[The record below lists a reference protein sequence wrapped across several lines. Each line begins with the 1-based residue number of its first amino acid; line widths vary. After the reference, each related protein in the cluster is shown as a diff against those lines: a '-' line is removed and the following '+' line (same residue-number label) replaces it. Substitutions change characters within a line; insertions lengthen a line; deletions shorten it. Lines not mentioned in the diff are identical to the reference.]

1 MSPGSPATDVKYLR
15 DLAAQC
21 SHLAKLSSDPEVSSE
36 LKEIADALIARA
48 DELDREAQGDINSKS

>member
-1 MSPGSPATDVKYLR
+1 VTDVKYLR

-21 SHLAKLSSDPEVSSE
+21 RHLAALSTDSEVSSE

-48 DELDREAQGDINSKS
+48 NELDREAQGAINLKKLEDSS

>member
-1 MSPGSPATDVKYLR
+1 VTDVKYLR

-21 SHLAKLSSDPEVSSE
+21 RHLATLSSDPEVASE

-48 DELDREAQGDINSKS
+48 DELDREAQGEISSES